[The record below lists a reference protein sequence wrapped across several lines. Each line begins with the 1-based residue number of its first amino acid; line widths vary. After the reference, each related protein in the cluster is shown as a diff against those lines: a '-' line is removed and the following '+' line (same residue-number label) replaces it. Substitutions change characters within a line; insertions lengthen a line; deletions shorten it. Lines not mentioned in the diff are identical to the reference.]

1 VSYDGSH
8 SVPRRT
14 ISHYELLDQLGS
26 GGMGVVYKARDLTLD
41 RFVAL
46 KILPAEFA
54 VNGDR
59 RARFIREAK
68 AASALNHPGIVTV
81 HEINTETDPPF
92 IVLEYVDGKPLS
104 EILHERRLK
113 LSESLEIALEICEAL
128 RVAHAAGIVH
138 RDLKPAN
145 IMVASS
151 GRVKLLDFGLAKMVI
166 SRSAAAEDPTR
177 TLEAAT
183 EEGSILG
190 TASYMSPEQAQ
201 AAPVDRRS
209 DIFSFGAVLYEM
221 ITGRRAFE
229 GKNTISTIA
238 AIVHQDPKP
247 VRELAVECP
256 VELERIVARCL
267 KKDPARRFQ
276 GVEDLAVALT
286 EVNEELR
293 ASPATSAGS
302 SGKRSRGP
310 LLWTAAVLAVI
321 AAGAGVWFALR
332 TRPIVPIVLTP
343 LTSYPGS
350 EQHPTFSPD
359 GSQVAFSWDGEQQNN
374 FDIYVVLASGG
385 PPRRLTTD
393 PAPDTAPAW
402 SPDGRQIAF
411 IRNPGPTGAVLL
423 VSALGGAETKLA
435 DTSGTYACWTPDG
448 KFIGMS
454 RPFAPG
460 RPAGISA
467 VSIATGEERTV
478 TSAPAGR
485 SDDQCAVSPDGKQ
498 VVFARRG
505 VYVASL
511 EGNNERALTR
521 DDVHVAGLAWTPD
534 GAEVIASIAEP
545 GSYRGRLVRL
555 GVRNNAPPSV
565 LEWAEDASDPSFAR
579 APGKPPFRLVY
590 QKSIIDP
597 NLWVYD
603 VTPDEAGPT
612 PSRARV
618 VAPST
623 RWEID
628 PQFSPDG
635 RRLAFASDRSG
646 HLSIYVTGAD
656 GSNAVELTGNLGCTA
671 GSPRWSPDGSTLA
684 FDCSQQDAAIYTV
697 PSAGGPTRRR
707 VADGT
712 QPSWSGDGRWI
723 YFGSRRSGRSEIWKV
738 AANGGDPVPVTF
750 QGGRETFESQDG
762 KSLYYTKDKQP
773 GLWMMPISGG
783 NEAQLL
789 ASVETYRWA
798 RTEKGIYFADP
809 NRLPVL
815 NFSYVVTSSQACN
828 VNFYDFKT
836 RRSSIVL
843 KLERGLVP
851 DTGALSATP
860 DGRKL
865 VTVQF
870 ESAGSDLVLVDSFPG
885 RK

>member
-1 VSYDGSH
+1 MATA

-104 EILHERRLK
+104 EILRARRLK
-113 LSESLEIALEICEAL
+113 LPESLEIALEICEAL

-166 SRSAAAEDPTR
+166 SRSAAAEDSTR

-201 AAPVDRRS
+201 AASVDRRS

-238 AIVHQDPKP
+238 AIVHQDPRP

-256 VELERIVARCL
+256 AELERIVARCL

-276 GVEDLAVALT
+276 DADDLAVALA
-286 EVNEELR
+286 EVREELLSSAAPVVGVAR
-293 ASPATSAGS
+293 KHLGRSALFAAASLFVIGATVAGW
-302 SGKRSRGP
+302 
-310 LLWTAAVLAVI
+310 L
-321 AAGAGVWFALR
+321 ALR
-332 TRPIVPIVLTP
+332 PRPTAPIVLTP

-359 GSQVAFSWDGEQQNN
+359 GTQVAFSWDGERQDN

-385 PPRRLTTD
+385 PPRRLTMA
-393 PAPDTAPAW
+393 PSPDTAPAW

-411 IRNPGPTGAVLL
+411 IRNPGPNGAVFLT
-423 VSALGGAETKLA
+423 SALGGGETKLG
-435 DTSGTYACWTPDG
+435 DTPGMSVCWTPDG
-448 KFIGMS
+448 KWVGKASPPSSSQGQAITL
-454 RPFAPG
+454 
-460 RPAGISA
+460 
-467 VSIATGEERTV
+467 VSVVTGEQRAV
-478 TSAPAGR
+478 THARAHE
-485 SDDQCAVSPDGKQ
+485 SDDQCAISPDGKQ
-498 VVFARRG
+498 IAFSRDTSAYED
-505 VYVASL
+505 VYLASL
-511 EGNNERALTR
+511 DRNDERALTVEQP
-521 DDVHVAGLAWTPD
+521 DVAGLAWTPD
-534 GAEVIASIAEP
+534 GSEVIASLIRP
-545 GSYRGRLVRL
+545 GSWNSRLVRL
-555 GVRNNAPPSV
+555 SVRHSARPSP
-565 LEWAEDASDPSFAR
+565 LDWAEDATNPSFSQN
-579 APGKPPFRLVY
+579 PSSPPFRLVY
-590 QKSIIDP
+590 QKSITDS

-603 VTPDEAGPT
+603 LARNEAALAGL
-612 PSRARV
+612 RGRI

-623 RWEID
+623 RREGT

-635 RRLAFASDRSG
+635 EKVAFESDRSG
-646 HLSIYVTGAD
+646 HLSVYVAAAD
-656 GSNAVELTGNLGCTA
+656 GANVLELTPNLGCTA
-671 GSPRWSPDGSTLA
+671 GGPRWSRDGSMLA
-684 FDCSQQDAAIYTV
+684 FDCYQKTKDIYTI
-697 PSAGGPTRRR
+697 PAAGGPARRLA
-707 VADGT
+707 ADGAA
-712 QPSWSGDGRWI
+712 PSWSGDGRWI
-723 YFGSRRSGRSEIWKV
+723 YFASGRSGRAEVWKV
-738 AANGGDPVPVTF
+738 APNGGDAVQVTF
-750 QGGRETFESQDG
+750 AGGLEAFESLDG
-762 KSLYYTKDKQP
+762 RSLYYTKEKP
-773 GLWMMPISGG
+773 GLWTMPLSGG
-783 NEAQLL
+783 SEAQLL
-789 ASVETYRWA
+789 SSVETYRWA
-798 RTEKGIYFADP
+798 LTEKGIYFADP
-809 NRLPVL
+809 NRLPAS
-815 NFSYVVTSSQACN
+815 NYVVTSSQACN

-836 RRSSIVL
+836 RRTSTVL
-843 KLERGLVP
+843 RLERGLVSES
-851 DTGALSATP
+851 GALTVTS

-865 VTVQF
+865 LAVQLDN
-870 ESAGSDLVLVDSFPG
+870 AGSDLMLVDSFPG